1 MIADEKKRLFKRNV
15 FQVGIKNPSEKGS
28 ENKGGY
34 YEFEESAEHQSI
46 FSRENNVHFHLL
58 GRQVTLKNN
67 PFQSGQ
73 EYNLLY

>member
-1 MIADEKKRLFKRNV
+1 MIAHEKKRLVKGNV

-46 FSRENNVHFHLL
+46 FSPENNVHFHFL

-67 PFQSGQ
+67 PFQPGRR
-73 EYNLLY
+73 YNLLC